1 MTPSF
6 FAFWNKFEPFRILLL
21 LLKKVKNFFR
31 EYEIGYN
38 TNKWQS
44 MEMRVNYEVY
54 RRVSIGY
61 YRQLTSAMKNLLL
74 KLLR

>member
-1 MTPSF
+1 
-6 FAFWNKFEPFRILLL
+6 
-21 LLKKVKNFFR
+21 
-31 EYEIGYN
+31 
-38 TNKWQS
+38 